1 MQRRFQKIVEEG
13 PPISV
18 APETM
23 VQMELAAARLAL
35 MVGYTHAGTVEYLF
49 MEDTQ
54 EFFFLELNP
63 RLQARFGSRPTSHL
77 THRTPPLPHL
87 TPHSRG
93 CRSST
98 R

>member
-63 RLQARFGSRPTSHL
+63 RLQVTWV
-77 THRTPPLPHL
+77 
-87 TPHSRG
+87 TPHIPSRH
-93 CRSST
+93 SHI
-98 R
+98 

>member
-1 MQRRFQKIVEEG
+1 
-13 PPISV
+13 
-18 APETM
+18 
-23 VQMELAAARLAL
+23 MELAAARLAL

-63 RLQARFGSRPTSHL
+63 RLQARLGHAPHPI
-77 THRTPPLPHL
+77 PPLPRL

>member
-63 RLQARFGSRPTSHL
+63 RLQARLGSRPTSHPA
-77 THRTPPLPHL
+77 TPTSDPTFP
-87 TPHSRG
+87 RG